1 MQNNIV
7 KIMLWGQE
15 VGSIF
20 WDERRK
26 RSVFSYH
33 PDFVKGDLDIA
44 PLSASIRNPRNR
56 LPIYGMPNDEIFA
69 GLPAFIADS
78 LPGRWGNAVFDAW
91 AAENHI
97 RPSQITSVDKLSF
110 IGKRGMGALE
120 FEPAQE
126 FSGQDR
132 NFLLSELYQKA
143 MEILQGRE
151 NAAIAGDD
159 LTLNAL
165 YEVGTSAGGNHSKA
179 VIAINEQ
186 TGDIRSGQ
194 VMLPEGYTYYLLK
207 FAENKYYPLTQ
218 VEMAYADMAREA
230 GIRMM
235 PSRLIEV
242 DGEKHFLT
250 ERFDRHNGQKIHTQS
265 LAAMNPEATSYEQL
279 MEVCMKL
286 GLPYEEREETYR
298 RAVFNILTTNVDAHI
313 RNFEFMLEKGGSWH
327 ITPAFDLTFSCFNP
341 HNQLDPYHYLSMSGK
356 RTDIRHNDM
365 VSFARTS
372 KIDNPD
378 KIIRQCVEAVLD
390 FRSFASRY
398 GVSDYWQDTIE
409 RHLAEMNPDLLS
421 SLHHYKPQAYEYV
434 LEPDGI
440 VVKDAHWE
448 EMANGAKRL
457 IAILNGEEYK
467 VTVSPKSARGR
478 EIAEKGGIRM
488 SMEEQRKYVMEFL
501 LPRYKQQHPQS
512 EDKSREE

>member
-327 ITPAFDLTFSCFNP
+327 ITPAFDLTFSCFSP

>member
-398 GVSDYWQDTIE
+398 GISDYWQDTIE

>member
-398 GVSDYWQDTIE
+398 GISDYWQDTIE

-421 SLHHYKPQAYEYV
+421 SLHHYKPQTYEYV

>member
-1 MQNNIV
+1 
-7 KIMLWGQE
+7 MLWGQE

-33 PDFVKGDLDIA
+33 PDFVRGNLDIA
-44 PLSASIRNPRNR
+44 PLSASIKNPRNR
-56 LPIYGMPNDEIFA
+56 LPIYGMANDEIFA

-97 RPSQITSVDKLSF
+97 RPSQLTSVDKLSF

-126 FSGQDR
+126 LKGQER
-132 NFLLSELYQKA
+132 NFQLSELYQKA
-143 MEILQGRE
+143 MEILQERE
-151 NAAIAGDD
+151 NASIAGED
-159 LTLNAL
+159 LTLDAL

-194 VMLPEGYTYYLLK
+194 VMLPEGYTYFLLK
-207 FAENKYYPLTQ
+207 FAESKHYPLIQ
-218 VEMAYADMAREA
+218 VEMAYADMAKMA
-230 GIRMM
+230 GIQMM

-242 DGEKHFLT
+242 DGERHFLT
-250 ERFDRHNGQKIHTQS
+250 ERYDRRNGQKIHTQS

-286 GLPYEEREETYR
+286 GLPYVEREETFR
-298 RAVFNILTTNVDAHI
+298 RSVFNILTTNVDAHI
-313 RNFEFMLEKGGSWH
+313 RNFEFMMEKGGSWH

-341 HNQLDPYHYLSMSGK
+341 HNKLDPYHYLSMNGK
-356 RTDIRHNDM
+356 RTDIRYNDM
-365 VSFARTS
+365 VTFARTS
-372 KIDNPD
+372 KIDHPD
-378 KIIRQCVEAVLD
+378 KIIRQCVEAVLE
-390 FRSFASRY
+390 FRSFANQY
-398 GVSDYWQDTIE
+398 DVSNYWQDLIE
-409 RHLAEMNPDLLS
+409 RHFAEMSPDLLS
-421 SLHHYKPQAYEYV
+421 SLCQYKPLVYEYV

-440 VVKDAHWE
+440 HVKNAHWE
-448 EMANGAKRL
+448 EMTNGAKRL
-457 IAILNGEEYK
+457 TATLDDEEYK
-467 VTVSPKSARGR
+467 ATVSPKSAMGR
-478 EIAEKGGIRM
+478 EITEKGGIKM
-488 SMEEQRKYVMEFL
+488 SKEDQRRFVVELL
-501 LPRYKQQHPQS
+501 LPKYKQRHHLS
-512 EDKSREE
+512 KTTDNNE